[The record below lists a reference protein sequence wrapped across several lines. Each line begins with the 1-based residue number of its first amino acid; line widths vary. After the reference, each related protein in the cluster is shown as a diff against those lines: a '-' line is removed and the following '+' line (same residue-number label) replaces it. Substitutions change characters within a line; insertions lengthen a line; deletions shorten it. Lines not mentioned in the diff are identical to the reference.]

1 MTSCCDF
8 AVSRSTQITL
18 SFSHIDYDKKN
29 FCDVCT
35 MTEPDCS
42 IPFCTEQI
50 QNDDDTVRFYT
61 GFPTFKILMTCFIF
75 LGGSVSK
82 LVGRH
87 YQSIGI
93 KSGRPH
99 DLSPLNEFFLMLCR
113 LRLGLLEQD
122 LAYRFHVSQP
132 TVSWIIN
139 MWINFCF
146 CKFKEVPLWPSKEI
160 VDNNMPQVFRNL
172 YPSTR
177 CIIDATEVF
186 IEKPRNPSAQQLTF
200 SNYKNR
206 NTFKVLIAISPA
218 GAVSFVSDLYG
229 GNISDKHLTAVSGLL
244 DLLEEGRCCNG

>member
-42 IPFCTEQI
+42 IPFRIEQI
-50 QNDDDTVRFYT
+50 QNDDDAVRFYT

-132 TVSWIIN
+132 TVFQII
-139 MWINFCF
+139 
-146 CKFKEVPLWPSKEI
+146 
-160 VDNNMPQVFRNL
+160 
-172 YPSTR
+172 
-177 CIIDATEVF
+177 
-186 IEKPRNPSAQQLTF
+186 
-200 SNYKNR
+200 
-206 NTFKVLIAISPA
+206 
-218 GAVSFVSDLYG
+218 
-229 GNISDKHLTAVSGLL
+229 SGLL
-244 DLLEEGRCCNG
+244 FVFANLKKCHFGPLERLLITICLRCLETYTHQQDASLMPRKYSLKSQQTLAHSS